1 VEGLRIV
8 SRRQDTFARSIAP
21 IRQRQEG
28 GYVVVILLALLVV
41 LMFAGIGF
49 AIHVLWILAVVLL
62 ALWAIGLVIGKGE
75 RAGQHGFYR
84 W

>member
-1 VEGLRIV
+1 M
-8 SRRQDTFARSIAP
+8 
-21 IRQRQEG
+21 
-28 GYVVVILLALLVV
+28 VILLALLVV